1 MLQTELPLIQIS
13 NLTKI
18 YNGKEVV
25 SNLNLEIP
33 PSCFALLGPNGA
45 GKTTTILMLLGLIFR
60 TTGRVRIL
68 GKEIPKDLDSVRKEI
83 GFLPENLGLFPNL
96 TGLEHLRFFRR
107 LKIEDLTA
115 GGKDPE
121 TLLQWCGLDEEKW
134 DSKVKTYSRGMRQR
148 LGLALAFV
156 GNPTLVILD
165 EPLSNI
171 DPLGRDDLINK
182 IRIERENGIHVIIS
196 SHIIQEVEQIADNI
210 AFLDKGQLL
219 SSGSFIKLA
228 LDHGYQ
234 EFEIKSKLNK
244 DDDDANTIFEFLK
257 SKQEH
262 LLGEPVM
269 LEDRII
275 FKSREV
281 ETIIEEITSENKP
294 WVIKPMDGI
303 LIKIYKECMER

>member
-1 MLQTELPLIQIS
+1 LLQAKLPLIQIS

-45 GKTTTILMLLGLIFR
+45 GKTTVLLMLLGLIFR

-68 GKEIPKDLDSVRKEI
+68 GKEIPKELNSIRNEI
-83 GFLPENLGLFPNL
+83 GYLPENVGFFPHL
-96 TGLEHLRFFRR
+96 TGIEHVKFFQR
-107 LKIEDLTA
+107 LKLGGLTS
-115 GGKDPE
+115 GDKDPE
-121 TLLQWCGLDEEKW
+121 TILQWCGLEEEKW
-134 DSKVKTYSRGMRQR
+134 DAKVKTYSRGMRQR

-156 GNPTLVILD
+156 GNPTVVILD

-171 DPLGRDDLINK
+171 DPLGRDDLIKK
-182 IRIERENGIHVIIS
+182 IRLERENGINVIIS

-210 AFLDKGQLL
+210 AFIDKGRLL

-228 LDHGYQ
+228 IDHQYHD
-234 EFEIKSKLNK
+234 FEIKSKLDK
-244 DDDDANTIFEFLK
+244 DDDANNILEFLK
-257 SKQEH
+257 SNQKH
-262 LLGEPVM
+262 LLSEPIT
-269 LEDRII
+269 LEDRIV

-281 ETIIEEITSENKP
+281 DKIVRELTIENKP
-294 WVIKPMDGI
+294 WAIKPIDGT
-303 LIKIYKECMER
+303 LIKIYKEYMQR

>member
-1 MLQTELPLIQIS
+1 MLQPQLPVIQIN

-68 GKEIPKDLDSVRKEI
+68 GKDIPKDLTSIRNEI
-83 GFLPENLGLFPNL
+83 GYLPEDVGFFPNL
-96 TGLEHLRFFRR
+96 TGLEHVRFFRR
-107 LKIEDLTA
+107 LKLGDLNA

-121 TLLQWCGLDEEKW
+121 TLLQWCGLEEEKW
-134 DSKVKTYSRGMRQR
+134 GAKVKTYSRGMRQR

-156 GNPTLVILD
+156 GNPTIVILD

-171 DPLGRDDLINK
+171 DPLGRDDLIKK
-182 IRIERENGIHVIIS
+182 IRIERENGTYVIIS

-210 AFLDKGQLL
+210 AFIDKGQLL
-219 SSGSFIKLA
+219 SCGSFIKLA
-228 LDHGYQ
+228 LDHEYHD
-234 EFEIKSKLNK
+234 FEIKSKQNK
-244 DDDDANTIFEFLK
+244 GEDAANIFEFLK
-257 SKQEH
+257 SKQE
-262 LLGEPVM
+262 LLLSEPVM
-269 LEDRII
+269 LDDRII

-281 ETIIEEITSENKP
+281 EKIIQELTSENKQ

-303 LIKIYKECMER
+303 LIKIYKEYMQR

>member
-1 MLQTELPLIQIS
+1 LLQTKLPLIQIS

-45 GKTTTILMLLGLIFR
+45 GKTTVLLMLLGLIFR

-68 GKEIPKDLDSVRKEI
+68 GKEIPKELNSIRNEI
-83 GFLPENLGLFPNL
+83 GYLPENVGFFPHL
-96 TGLEHLRFFRR
+96 TGIEHVKFFQR
-107 LKIEDLTA
+107 LKLGGLTA
-115 GGKDPE
+115 GDKDPE
-121 TLLQWCGLDEEKW
+121 TILQWCGLEEEKW
-134 DSKVKTYSRGMRQR
+134 DAKVKTYSRGMRQR

-156 GNPTLVILD
+156 GNPTVVILD

-171 DPLGRDDLINK
+171 DPLGRDDLIKK
-182 IRIERENGIHVIIS
+182 IRLERENGINVIIS

-210 AFLDKGQLL
+210 AFIDKGRLL

-228 LDHGYQ
+228 IDHQYHD
-234 EFEIKSKLNK
+234 FEIKSKLNK
-244 DDDDANTIFEFLK
+244 DDDANKILEFLK
-257 SKQEH
+257 SNKKH
-262 LLGEPVM
+262 LLSEPIT
-269 LEDRII
+269 LEDRIV

-281 ETIIEEITSENKP
+281 EKIVRELTSKNKP
-294 WVIKPMDGI
+294 WAIKPIDGT
-303 LIKIYKECMER
+303 LIKIYKEYMQR

>member
-1 MLQTELPLIQIS
+1 M
-13 NLTKI
+13 
-18 YNGKEVV
+18 EVV

-68 GKEIPKDLDSVRKEI
+68 GKEIPKDLASIRNEI
-83 GFLPENLGLFPNL
+83 GYLPENLGLFPHL

-107 LKIEDLTA
+107 LKIGDHTA

-121 TLLQWCGLDEEKW
+121 TLLQWCGLEEEKW
-134 DSKVKTYSRGMRQR
+134 DAKVKTYSRGMRQR

-156 GNPTLVILD
+156 GNPILVILD

-171 DPLGRDDLINK
+171 DPLGRDDLIKK
-182 IRIERENGIHVIIS
+182 ISVERENGIYVIIS
-196 SHIIQEVEQIADNI
+196 SHIIQEVEQIADTI
-210 AFLDKGQLL
+210 AFIDKGQLL

-228 LDHGYQ
+228 LDHDYHD
-234 EFEIKSKLNK
+234 FEIKSKQNK
-244 DDDDANTIFEFLK
+244 DDDANNILDFLK
-257 SKQEH
+257 SKQE
-262 LLGEPVM
+262 LLLSEPVI
-269 LEDRII
+269 LDNRII

-281 ETIIEEITSENKP
+281 ETIIEELTSENKP

-303 LIKIYKECMER
+303 LIKIYKEYMQR

>member
-1 MLQTELPLIQIS
+1 LLQTKLPLIQIS

-45 GKTTTILMLLGLIFR
+45 GKTTTLLMLLGLIFR

-68 GKEIPKDLDSVRKEI
+68 GKEIPKELGSIRNEI
-83 GFLPENLGLFPNL
+83 GYLPETVGLFPHL
-96 TGLEHLRFFRR
+96 TGLEHVRFFRR
-107 LKIEDLTA
+107 LKLGGLTA

-121 TLLQWCGLDEEKW
+121 TLLQWCGLEEEKW
-134 DSKVKTYSRGMRQR
+134 DAKVKTYSRGMRQR

-156 GNPTLVILD
+156 GNPTIVILD

-171 DPLGRDDLINK
+171 DPLGRDDLIKK
-182 IRIERENGIHVIIS
+182 IRVEHENGINMIIS

-210 AFLDKGQLL
+210 AFIDKGQLL

-228 LDHGYQ
+228 VDHQYHD
-234 EFEIKSKLNK
+234 FEIKNEQNK
-244 DDDDANTIFEFLK
+244 DNDVYNILEFLK
-257 SKQEH
+257 SKKEH
-262 LLGEPVM
+262 LLNEPII
-269 LEDRII
+269 LDDRIV

-281 ETIIEEITSENKP
+281 EKIIEELTSENKP
-294 WVIKPMDGI
+294 WAIKPMDGI
-303 LIKIYKECMER
+303 LIKIYKEYMQR

>member
-1 MLQTELPLIQIS
+1 MLQAKLPLIQIS

-45 GKTTTILMLLGLIFR
+45 GKTTVLLMLLGLIFR

-68 GKEIPKDLDSVRKEI
+68 GKEIPKELNSIRNEI
-83 GFLPENLGLFPNL
+83 GYLPENVGFFPHL
-96 TGLEHLRFFRR
+96 TGIEHVKFFQR
-107 LKIEDLTA
+107 LKLGGLTS
-115 GGKDPE
+115 GDKDPE
-121 TLLQWCGLDEEKW
+121 TILQWCGLEEEKW
-134 DSKVKTYSRGMRQR
+134 DAKVKTYSRGMRQR

-156 GNPTLVILD
+156 GNPTVVILD

-171 DPLGRDDLINK
+171 DPLGRDDLIKK
-182 IRIERENGIHVIIS
+182 IRLERENGINVIIS

-210 AFLDKGQLL
+210 AFIDKGRLL

-228 LDHGYQ
+228 IDHQYHD
-234 EFEIKSKLNK
+234 FEIKSKLDK
-244 DDDDANTIFEFLK
+244 DDDANNILEFLK
-257 SKQEH
+257 SNQKH
-262 LLGEPVM
+262 LLSEPIT
-269 LEDRII
+269 LEDRIV

-281 ETIIEEITSENKP
+281 DEIVQELTIENKP
-294 WVIKPMDGI
+294 WAIKPIDGT
-303 LIKIYKECMER
+303 LIKIYKEYMQR

>member
-1 MLQTELPLIQIS
+1 MLQTKLPLIQIS

-45 GKTTTILMLLGLIFR
+45 GKTTVLLMLLGLIFR

-68 GKEIPKDLDSVRKEI
+68 GKEIPKELNSIRNEI
-83 GFLPENLGLFPNL
+83 GYLPENVGFFPHL
-96 TGLEHLRFFRR
+96 TGIEHVKFFQR
-107 LKIEDLTA
+107 LKLGGLTS
-115 GGKDPE
+115 GDKDPE
-121 TLLQWCGLDEEKW
+121 TILQWCGLEEEKW
-134 DSKVKTYSRGMRQR
+134 DAKVKTYSRGMRQR

-156 GNPTLVILD
+156 GNPTVVILD

-171 DPLGRDDLINK
+171 DPLGRDDLIKK
-182 IRIERENGIHVIIS
+182 IRLERENGINVIIS

-210 AFLDKGQLL
+210 AFIDKGRLL

-228 LDHGYQ
+228 IDHQYHD
-234 EFEIKSKLNK
+234 FEIKSKLNK
-244 DDDDANTIFEFLK
+244 DDDANNILEFLK
-257 SKQEH
+257 SNKKH
-262 LLGEPVM
+262 LLSEPIT
-269 LEDRII
+269 LEDRIV

-281 ETIIEEITSENKP
+281 EKIVRELTSKNKP
-294 WVIKPMDGI
+294 WAIKPIDGT
-303 LIKIYKECMER
+303 LIKIYKEYMQR

>member
-1 MLQTELPLIQIS
+1 LLQAKLPLIQIS

-45 GKTTTILMLLGLIFR
+45 GKTTVLLMLLGLIFR

-68 GKEIPKDLDSVRKEI
+68 GKEIPKELNSIRNEI
-83 GFLPENLGLFPNL
+83 GYLPENVGFFPHL
-96 TGLEHLRFFRR
+96 TGIEHVKFFQR
-107 LKIEDLTA
+107 LKLGGLTS
-115 GGKDPE
+115 GDKDPE
-121 TLLQWCGLDEEKW
+121 TILQWCGLEEEKW
-134 DSKVKTYSRGMRQR
+134 DAKVKTYSRGMRQR

-156 GNPTLVILD
+156 ENPTVVILD

-171 DPLGRDDLINK
+171 DPLGRDDLIKK
-182 IRIERENGIHVIIS
+182 IRLERENGINVIIS

-210 AFLDKGQLL
+210 AFIDKGRLL

-228 LDHGYQ
+228 IDHQYHD
-234 EFEIKSKLNK
+234 FEIKSKLDK
-244 DDDDANTIFEFLK
+244 DDDANNILEFLK
-257 SKQEH
+257 SNKKH
-262 LLGEPVM
+262 LLSEPIT
-269 LEDRII
+269 LEDRIV

-281 ETIIEEITSENKP
+281 DEIVQELTIENKP
-294 WVIKPMDGI
+294 WAIKPIDGT
-303 LIKIYKECMER
+303 LIKIYKEYMQR

>member
-1 MLQTELPLIQIS
+1 MLQTKLPLIQIS

-45 GKTTTILMLLGLIFR
+45 GKTTVLLMLLGLIFR

-68 GKEIPKDLDSVRKEI
+68 GKEIPKELNSIRNEI
-83 GFLPENLGLFPNL
+83 GYLPENVGFFPHL
-96 TGLEHLRFFRR
+96 TGIEHVKFFQR
-107 LKIEDLTA
+107 LKLGGLTS
-115 GGKDPE
+115 GDKDPE
-121 TLLQWCGLDEEKW
+121 TILQWCGLEEEKW
-134 DSKVKTYSRGMRQR
+134 DAKVKTYSRGMRQR

-156 GNPTLVILD
+156 GNPTVVILD

-171 DPLGRDDLINK
+171 DPLGRDDLIKK
-182 IRIERENGIHVIIS
+182 IRLERENGINVIIS

-210 AFLDKGQLL
+210 AFIDKGRLL

-228 LDHGYQ
+228 IDHQYHD
-234 EFEIKSKLNK
+234 FEIKSKLDK
-244 DDDDANTIFEFLK
+244 DDDANNILEFLK
-257 SKQEH
+257 SNQKH
-262 LLGEPVM
+262 LLSEPIT
-269 LEDRII
+269 LEDRIV

-281 ETIIEEITSENKP
+281 EKIVRELTSKNKP
-294 WVIKPMDGI
+294 WAIKPMDGT
-303 LIKIYKECMER
+303 LIKIYKEYMQR